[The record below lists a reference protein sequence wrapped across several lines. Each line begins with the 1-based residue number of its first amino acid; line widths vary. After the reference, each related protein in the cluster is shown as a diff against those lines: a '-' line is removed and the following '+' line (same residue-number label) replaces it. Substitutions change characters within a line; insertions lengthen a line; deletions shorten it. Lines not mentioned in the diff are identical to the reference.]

1 MLKAVESRRQVRE
14 TKMNQKSSRSHLVVR
29 LYVESRPA
37 PISGE
42 DDDDNLISDDSSACG
57 ERSSLRGCDSLKAQ
71 APVLSTINFVD
82 LAGSERLSQASMA
95 DDMDREKLRQK
106 EASNINVSL
115 LTLGK
120 VIRALGKRGE
130 HVPYRESNLTRI
142 LQPSLS
148 GNSRMAI
155 VCTISPASGSVD
167 NSRAALHFANHAK
180 AVTMRPVMNEVR
192 SEQALIHKMEA
203 EIMELRRKL
212 NQSGNKQLL
221 AEKDAQIKAKEDQMR
236 QALQEHQALKR
247 RLAQMEKFIIRGGTT
262 SPAPAV
268 RRSFDD
274 LESLTTSLAAGGIGQ
289 GIFGRGLGGLAAAGG
304 GAGVRA
310 SWTPTNPSP
319 LEGRDQPSTGKT
331 GKGLGR
337 SCVNPN
343 RLLLD
348 YVIPPNVR
356 EAVNRL
362 RTDHAVFRMAASPAN
377 GKLGSAPDPAS
388 GFNLRTEIGKL
399 QVPEGQKAQEALSAL
414 QAEVRYLS
422 QQPEAAAAFAAAAG
436 ATPDTADRLLGQLT
450 QMLKTME
457 QRQQDAHSQT
467 PGSKATN
474 AAAGPSASAAAGERG
489 GSSGGGNASLAASPQ
504 PPELLSKQ
512 QQVNPEADASAI
524 AYLKSEVARL
534 ERLKEINLQTNL
546 AIESLLRKVE
556 VLEQAGLS
564 GSAQLDDMQSM
575 PSVVERLHNALQE
588 ADALEEGEELLDEMA
603 AARDDLGGI
612 TAARVNSTCT
622 PAQRQSAPAD
632 DGEVTSAPRYDSPN
646 ATAQATTATTAAPN
660 PTPSRLTGSK
670 LPREQLDV
678 VDDDE
683 DSCAVL
689 IKSPRRTLA
698 ASPHSVATAS
708 AAACAGPSN
717 LTPNSRMPP
726 AGCTPAGVEGI
737 QLHGPSGSRPVDAA
751 QHRGADS
758 PRQQG
763 PEGAEDLGLRRM
775 RTPSVSVHASDME
788 PVSGGRRTASAS
800 SRGGLLRWD
809 TERAK
814 RIISRE
820 KDAIHAWYA
829 AELSRLKAAFREE
842 AQADVAAM
850 QEAVTKYRAMFEE
863 TQERV
868 ERLNVQKQLLM
879 KQVLH
884 LELEL
889 VEAEQ
894 QEVQG
899 RSEVAALKEELQRAN
914 ESAKAAHQLARQAQA
929 MALQHAKAA
938 ADAQLPSL
946 PAEDPDDLEDW
957 VQAPTCSTLLVC
969 ICDLWHKLHVPLVY
983 RSRFFLHFRSKELIY
998 LQMEQCRLKHRLE
1011 QMEKETDYLGRS
1023 KPLEKAKRA
1032 LELERKVLAQGLRHS
1047 CTDTERE
1054 ALYKA
1059 WEVPPEKKERK
1070 MRLVRKLWDPEH
1082 TKDEA
1087 SMEMCARVVCTLA
1100 GPDATEQFMQ
1110 LVFGNTAE
1118 ACARPTQ
1125 VGALVSTLVRRVTTP
1140 RPRKSL
1146 SVSGAVPTLTATSSG
1161 FYNNPGNAGQSNGS
1175 VTPRRQSTIM
1185 ASIAG
1190 RMGSIMGQSGKPLGA
1205 AAPATG
1211 AGMTSAA
1218 GTPGSAVSGPVPQ
1231 LPPNVPIVQAA
1242 GPGAG
1247 LGPMARGLAN
1257 SGAFPNA
1264 IPPLPPPHPAGM
1276 MGSGIQAGPVST
1288 RGRATYISG
1297 SSKQ

>member
-1 MLKAVESRRQVRE
+1 MASPAPQHQPQASPMGTPRTNSAPAELNTPIQPPGKTEKVWVGVRIRPLLPQEKDAKETVAWTATSQGTLTCLTEEKNVYQQSSYQYDKVFGESTSSEEVYAAAAQPMVRSAMKGYNCTLFAYGQTGSGKTTTMRSVMQHAAKDVFEYIARSRDREFVLKMCAIEVYNEVVHDLFVDVDTSLKISDDKDRGPIVVDLTEQSIESEEHLRKMLKAVESRRQVRE

-42 DDDDNLISDDSSACG
+42 EEDDDLMSDDSSACG
-57 ERSSLRGCDSLKAQ
+57 ERSSLRGCDGLKAQ

-82 LAGSERLSQASMA
+82 LAGSERLSQAGMV

-155 VCTISPASGSVD
+155 VCTLSPASGSVD

-262 SPAPAV
+262 SPAPAI
-268 RRSFDD
+268 RRSFDG
-274 LESLTTSLAAGGIGQ
+274 LESLTTSLAAGAAGQ
-289 GIFGRGLGGLAAAGG
+289 GTFGRGLGGLAAAGG
-304 GAGVRA
+304 GVGVRA

-319 LEGRDQPSTGKT
+319 LEMRDNPSTGKT
-331 GKGLGR
+331 GKVLGR
-337 SCVNPN
+337 SFANPN

-356 EAVNRL
+356 EAVNKL
-362 RTDHAVFRMAASPAN
+362 RSDHAVFRMAASPAN
-377 GKLGSAPDPAS
+377 GKPGLAPDPAS
-388 GFNLRTEIGKL
+388 GFNLRMEIGKL
-399 QVPEGQKAQEALSAL
+399 QTPEGQKAQEALSAL

-457 QRQQDAHSQT
+457 QRQQDAQPQT
-467 PGSKATN
+467 PGSQATG
-474 AAAGPSASAAAGERG
+474 AAAGPSATAAASERG
-489 GSSGGGNASLAASPQ
+489 GGGGGNSSLAASPQ
-504 PPELLSKQ
+504 VPELHPKQ
-512 QQVNPEADASAI
+512 QPVTSEADASAI
-524 AYLKSEVARL
+524 AYLKAEVARL
-534 ERLKEINLQTNL
+534 ERLKEINLQTNQ
-546 AIESLLRKVE
+546 AIESLLRRVA

-588 ADALEEGEELLDEMA
+588 ADALEEEGEELLDGA
-603 AARDDLGGI
+603 AAAGDDPGD
-612 TAARVNSTCT
+612 AAVRMNSTCT
-622 PAQRQSAPAD
+622 PAHRQASPAD

-646 ATAQATTATTAAPN
+646 ASAQATTATTAVPN
-660 PTPSRLTGSK
+660 PSPSRLTGSK

-678 VDDDE
+678 GDDDE

-698 ASPHSVATAS
+698 ASPHNG
-708 AAACAGPSN
+708 AAAAAAHAGPSS
-717 LTPNSRMPP
+717 LTPNSRLPP
-726 AGCTPAGVEGI
+726 AGNAPAGVEGI
-737 QLHGPSGSRPVDAA
+737 QLHLPPIPRPADAA
-751 QHRGADS
+751 QPREIDS
-758 PRQQG
+758 PRQPG
-763 PEGAEDLGLRRM
+763 TDGVDDLGLRRM

-788 PVSGGRRTASAS
+788 PMSGGRRTASAS

-842 AQADVAAM
+842 AQEDVAAM
-850 QEAVTKYRAMFEE
+850 QEAVAKYRAMFEE

-894 QEVQG
+894 QEVQS
-899 RSEVAALKEELQRAN
+899 RSEIAALK
-914 ESAKAAHQLARQAQA
+914 
-929 MALQHAKAA
+929 
-938 ADAQLPSL
+938 
-946 PAEDPDDLEDW
+946 
-957 VQAPTCSTLLVC
+957 VC
-969 ICDLWHKLHVPLVY
+969 IRILEPCD
-983 RSRFFLHFRSKELIY
+983 
-998 LQMEQCRLKHRLE
+998 
-1011 QMEKETDYLGRS
+1011 G
-1023 KPLEKAKRA
+1023 
-1032 LELERKVLAQGLRHS
+1032 VL
-1047 CTDTERE
+1047 
-1054 ALYKA
+1054 
-1059 WEVPPEKKERK
+1059 
-1070 MRLVRKLWDPEH
+1070 M
-1082 TKDEA
+1082 
-1087 SMEMCARVVCTLA
+1087 
-1100 GPDATEQFMQ
+1100 
-1110 LVFGNTAE
+1110 
-1118 ACARPTQ
+1118 
-1125 VGALVSTLVRRVTTP
+1125 
-1140 RPRKSL
+1140 
-1146 SVSGAVPTLTATSSG
+1146 
-1161 FYNNPGNAGQSNGS
+1161 
-1175 VTPRRQSTIM
+1175 
-1185 ASIAG
+1185 
-1190 RMGSIMGQSGKPLGA
+1190 
-1205 AAPATG
+1205 
-1211 AGMTSAA
+1211 
-1218 GTPGSAVSGPVPQ
+1218 
-1231 LPPNVPIVQAA
+1231 LP
-1242 GPGAG
+1242 
-1247 LGPMARGLAN
+1247 
-1257 SGAFPNA
+1257 
-1264 IPPLPPPHPAGM
+1264 
-1276 MGSGIQAGPVST
+1276 
-1288 RGRATYISG
+1288 
-1297 SSKQ
+1297 